1 MMQTQNVNNSVRRSH
16 NLRNTLH
23 TLILMLVAA
32 VIMGVMAYS
41 LFGVIGLIGAA
52 IFGAVGIAGAGRVSP
67 KMVLGLYKARPLEPH
82 EAPQLHEMVEEL
94 ARRAELPSIPKLHY
108 VPTQLPN
115 AFAVGRKDDSAIAV
129 TDGLLRM
136 MNLRQI
142 QGILAHETAHI
153 MNGDLR
159 VMGMADVMNRITS
172 TLSWLGMI
180 GVPVV
185 FGAGVN
191 VPLLGLGLM
200 IFAPMIGG
208 MVQLGISRA
217 REYDADLD
225 GATLTGDP
233 EGLASAL
240 RVLEEKMSGKM
251 GSVFLPGSRMPQPS
265 LMRTHP
271 KTEDRVA
278 RLNALKINPN
288 DQIVIRPATE
298 QPATS
303 IVPTVSAP
311 RIRWHRM
318 GVYY

>member
-1 MMQTQNVNNSVRRSH
+1 
-16 NLRNTLH
+16 
-23 TLILMLVAA
+23 
-32 VIMGVMAYS
+32 
-41 LFGVIGLIGAA
+41 
-52 IFGAVGIAGAGRVSP
+52 
-67 KMVLGLYKARPLEPH
+67 
-82 EAPQLHEMVEEL
+82 
-94 ARRAELPSIPKLHY
+94 
-108 VPTQLPN
+108 LPN
-115 AFAVGRKDDSAIAV
+115 AFAVGRPEESAIAV
-129 TDGLLRM
+129 TDGILRI

-185 FGAGVN
+185 FGTGLN

-208 MVQLGISRA
+208 LVQLGISRA

-240 RVLEEKMSGKM
+240 RILEEKMSGKW
-251 GSVFLPGSRMPQPS
+251 GSVFLPGARMPQPS

-271 KTEDRVA
+271 VTEDRIA
-278 RLNALKINPN
+278 RLNALKVNQN
-288 DQIVIRPATE
+288 DQIVIRPSTE
-298 QPATS
+298 RPATS
-303 IVPTVSAP
+303 IVPQTGQP

>member
-1 MMQTQNVNNSVRRSH
+1 MPMQNLDHSVRRRH
-16 NLRNTLH
+16 NFRNAVH
-23 TLILMLVAA
+23 TLILILLAA
-32 VIMGVMAYS
+32 TIAGVMAYS
-41 LFGVIGLIGAA
+41 MFGWLGLVGAAVFAAIGLAS
-52 IFGAVGIAGAGRVSP
+52 AGRVSP
-67 KMVLGLYKARPLEPH
+67 KMVLGLYKARLLEPH
-82 EAPQLHEMVEEL
+82 EAPQLHEMVAEL

-115 AFAVGRKDDSAIAV
+115 AFAVGRPEDSAIAV
-129 TDGLLRM
+129 TDGILRI

-172 TLSWLGMI
+172 TLAWLGMI
-180 GVPVV
+180 GVPLV

-191 VPLLGLGLM
+191 APILGLGLM

-208 MVQLGISRA
+208 LVQLGISRA

-233 EGLASAL
+233 EGLSSAL

-251 GSVFLPGSRMPQPS
+251 GSVFLPGARMPQPS

-271 KTEDRVA
+271 KTEDRIA
-278 RLNALKINPN
+278 RLNALKVDQN
-288 DQIVIRPATE
+288 DQVVIRPSSERPT
-298 QPATS
+298 TS
-303 IVPTVSAP
+303 IVPTTVQP

>member
-1 MMQTQNVNNSVRRSH
+1 MPNQNLNSAALRRH
-16 NLRNTLH
+16 NFRNTLH
-23 TLILMLVAA
+23 TLLLILAAA
-32 VIMGVMAYS
+32 VIAGGMAYS

-52 IFGAVGIAGAGRVSP
+52 IFAGIGIASAGRVSP
-67 KMVLGLYKARPLEPH
+67 KMVLGLYKARPLEQH
-82 EAPQLHEMVEEL
+82 EAPQLHEMVAEL
-94 ARRAELPSIPKLHY
+94 ARKAELPVIPKLHY
-108 VPTQLPN
+108 VATQLPN
-115 AFAVGRKDDSAIAV
+115 AFAVGSREDSAIAV
-129 TDGLLRM
+129 TDGILRL

-142 QGILAHETAHI
+142 QGILAHEISHI
-153 MNGDLR
+153 ANGDLR

-180 GVPVV
+180 GVPLV

-191 VPLLGLGLM
+191 MPLLGLGMM

-208 MVQLGISRA
+208 LVQLGISRA

-240 RVLEEKMSGKM
+240 KLLEEKMSGKI
-251 GSVFLPGSRMPQPS
+251 GGVILPGARMKQPS

-271 KTEDRVA
+271 HTEERIA
-278 RLNALKINPN
+278 RLNALKLDQD
-288 DQIVIRPATE
+288 DQIVMRPVAERAT
-298 QPATS
+298 TS
-303 IVPTVSAP
+303 IVPNIGTP